1 LWNSGARRLGS
12 TAKEAQREKFQADVL
27 ERFKRLMSR
36 REDGVVAMR
45 SRRVQVRESS
55 TSSLRLD
62 SGLSS
67 TSCQEISRRRSPGL
81 SAKVKTAV

>member
-1 LWNSGARRLGS
+1 MLWNSGARRLGS
-12 TAKEAQREKFQADVL
+12 TAREAQREKFQAEVL
-27 ERFKRLMSR
+27 ERFRRLMSR
-36 REDGVVAMR
+36 REDGVVA
-45 SRRVQVRESS
+45 RRVQVRESS
-55 TSSLRLD
+55 TSSLRLE